1 MPKNSFYTSAHLFT
15 AAVRILGEQKK
26 QPPTADDVCALLNW
40 SLEQGRLVLRRMVE
54 AGILELITRA
64 FEDRI
69 FIKDHLAIE
78 NYKDTRKADQLD
90 QALENFQHKRKAM
103 DAKVKAIKTK
113 QQKKQAKLFADLDE
127 QLKAGLGKK
136 KP

>member
-1 MPKNSFYTSAHLFT
+1 MPKSSFYTSAHLFT

-78 NYKDTRKADQLD
+78 NYKDARKADHLD

-113 QQKKQAKLFADLDE
+113 QQKKQARLFADLEE

>member
-1 MPKNSFYTSAHLFT
+1 MQKNDFYTNAHLFT
-15 AAVRILGEQKK
+15 AAIRILGEQKK
-26 QPPTADDVCALLNW
+26 QPPTAKDVCTLLSW

-54 AGILELITRA
+54 AGILELTTQA

-78 NYKDTRKADQLD
+78 NYKDTQKVDQLD
-90 QALENFQHKRKAM
+90 QALEKFQSQRKEV
-103 DAKVKAIKTK
+103 DAKVEAIKSA
-113 QQKKQAKLFADLDE
+113 QQKKQAKLFADLEE

>member
-1 MPKNSFYTSAHLFT
+1 MQNNRFYTNAHLFT
-15 AAVRILGEQKK
+15 AAVRILDAQKK
-26 QPPTADDVCALLNW
+26 QPPTANDVCTLLKW
-40 SLEQGRLVLRRMVE
+40 SLEQGRLILRRMVE
-54 AGILELITRA
+54 AGILELTTQA

-78 NYKDTRKADQLD
+78 NYKDAKKVDQLD
-90 QALENFQHKRKAM
+90 QALKKFQTERKKM
-103 DAKVKAIKTK
+103 DAKVEAIKSA
-113 QQKKQAKLFADLDE
+113 QHKKQAKLFSDLEE